1 MLSSTPR
8 VNVSVT
14 EDPLD
19 SIFGEDF
26 FKSFAEDVKGNLPIA
41 SHDDPFALSV
51 ASWRK
56 AIESNY
62 TIRWTPIADCRATD
76 ADRIRA
82 AEMKK
87 FYRDKIAL
95 RALKDAK
102 MTQFNHDLYNVLNT
116 GQVTYQQMGM
126 LLRLPYFYQEDLDR
140 MELKQQ
146 VNRLPHRRI
155 TLAQALQN
163 ERVTHQLKPVKK
175 IFMGRKGSELWEYWF
190 VTEFND
196 PVCWTV
202 KTTNPL
208 ISVVEGLF
216 DQACCWIE
224 GSFQTGQRRG
234 DDLTHFWIGSPRI
247 VFNQPTAE
255 KTV

>member
-1 MLSSTPR
+1 MLSSTR
-8 VNVSVT
+8 VNLAAQ
-14 EDPLD
+14 DPLD

-26 FKSFAEDVKGNLPIA
+26 FKTFADDVKSDLPIK

-51 ASWRK
+51 ASWRQTV
-56 AIESNY
+56 ESNY
-62 TIRWTPIADCRATD
+62 VVRWIPITSCRVSD
-76 ADRIRA
+76 QDRVHA
-82 AEMKK
+82 GEMKK
-87 FYRDKIAL
+87 FYQDKIAL

-102 MTQFNHDLYNVLNT
+102 MTQFNHDLYNILNT

-140 MELKQQ
+140 IELAKQ
-146 VNRLPHRRI
+146 VNHLPRRRI
-155 TLAQALQN
+155 SLAQAMQN

-216 DQACCWIE
+216 EQPSCCIE
-224 GSFQTGQRRG
+224 GRYQTGQRQG
-234 DDLTHFWIGSPRI
+234 DDLVHFWIGSPRI
-247 VFNQPTAE
+247 IFNQPATESAI
-255 KTV
+255 

>member
-1 MLSSTPR
+1 MLSSTR
-8 VNVSVT
+8 VNLT
-14 EDPLD
+14 AQDPLD

-26 FKSFAEDVKGNLPIA
+26 FKSFVVDAKSNLPIV

-51 ASWRK
+51 ASWRQ
-56 AIESNY
+56 AVESNY
-62 TIRWTPIADCRATD
+62 AVRWIPIADCRATD

-82 AEMKK
+82 GEMKK

-95 RALKDAK
+95 RALKDSK
-102 MTQFNHDLYNVLNT
+102 MTKFSHDLYDMLNT
-116 GQVTYQQMGM
+116 SQVTHQQMGM

-140 MELKQQ
+140 IEIAQK
-146 VNRLPHRRI
+146 VNRLPRRRI
-155 TLAQALQN
+155 SLALAMSN
-163 ERVTHQLKPVKK
+163 ETETHQLKPLKK

-190 VTEFND
+190 TTEFND

-216 DQACCWIE
+216 EQPHCWIH
-224 GSFQTGQRRG
+224 GRYQTGQRQG
-234 DDLTHFWIGSPRI
+234 DDLVHFWIGGPRI
-247 VFNQPTAE
+247 VFNQSQQREQSNA
-255 KTV
+255 